1 MIAHPFPSTAINDL
15 PTDVSAILELLADT
29 HPTMALA
36 LVQALDGA
44 DTLALRG
51 TAHHLLEALAN
62 DSRLDREVDA
72 VVARAASAQEMFEN
86 WTDERIDG
94 LLLDLAKAL
103 AQSAKE
109 LAIATVR
116 ETGMGNVADKTRK
129 NRFASLRIYASLAG
143 KTAQGSLSFDADRQ
157 VTELASPV
165 GVVFAVAPVTNPVAT
180 AMFKT
185 LIAVKSR
192 NAVILSFHHQA
203 LGGGRQTVGIVRDV
217 LQAHGAPVDLVQCVE
232 RPSRKTSRRF
242 MRHPGVALVLATGSR
257 ALVEAA
263 YSSGTPAIGV
273 GPGNA
278 PAWICADADVD
289 GAASAIVA
297 SKTFDNG
304 LVCGAEHSLVVDSR
318 VALPVAA
325 ALMRHRAA
333 ILTPDEERRF
343 MAQAVDGKAGTL
355 RRGFVGQS
363 AKTIAAAL
371 GIVRPYPLRLLIVRT
386 TFPPSDAFYSG
397 EKLAPVLS
405 MFSVAGEDEGLRLCQ
420 TLLKIAGAGHTA
432 VIHTTNAARVER
444 FARAMPAGR
453 ILVNSSAAQG
463 CCGMTT
469 GLDCS
474 LTLGCGTFGGNS
486 TTDNV
491 TYRHLLN
498 IKRVAY
504 ELDRTSDHE
513 LRSQ

>member
-1 MIAHPFPSTAINDL
+1 MAAHPFPSIAVDDL
-15 PTDVSAILELLADT
+15 PADIPAILELLADT
-29 HPTMALA
+29 HPTIALA
-36 LVQALDGA
+36 LVHALDGA
-44 DTLALRG
+44 DTLALRA
-51 TAHHLLEALAN
+51 TASRLLEGLAN
-62 DSRLDREVDA
+62 DSRLDQEVDA
-72 VVARAASAQEMFEN
+72 VVSRAASAQETFEH

-94 LLLDLAKAL
+94 LLFDVAKAL
-103 AQSAKE
+103 AGSAKE

-116 ETGMGNVADKTRK
+116 ETGMGDAGDKTRK

-143 KTAQGSLSFDADRQ
+143 KIAQGPLSFDADRQ
-157 VTELASPV
+157 VTELASPI

-192 NAVILSFHHQA
+192 NAVILSFHRQA
-203 LGGGRQTVGIVRDV
+203 SRVGQQTVGIVREV
-217 LQAHGAPVDLVQCVE
+217 LQAHGAPADLVQCVE
-232 RPSRKTSRRF
+232 RPSRKTTARF

-257 ALVEAA
+257 SLVEAA

-278 PAWICADADVD
+278 PAWICADADLD
-289 GAASAIVA
+289 RAASAIVA

-304 LVCGAEHSLVVDSR
+304 LVCGAEHSLVVDRGVS
-318 VALPVAA
+318 LPFVA
-325 ALMRHRAA
+325 ALMRHGAA

-343 MAQAVDGKAGTL
+343 IARAVDGKTGTL

-371 GIVRPYPLRLLIVRT
+371 DIVRPYPLRLLAVRT
-386 TFPPSDAFYSG
+386 KFPPSDAFYTG
-397 EKLAPVLS
+397 EKLAPIVS
-405 MFSVAGEDEGLRLCQ
+405 MFTVAGEDEGFKLCQ
-420 TLLKIAGAGHTA
+420 ALLKIAGAGHTA
-432 VIHTTNAARVER
+432 VIHTANAARVER
-444 FARAMPAGR
+444 FARTMPAGR
-453 ILVNSSAAQG
+453 ILVNASAAQG

-474 LTLGCGTFGGNS
+474 MTLGCGTFGGNS
-486 TTDNV
+486 TTDNI

-504 ELDRTSDHE
+504 QLDRTSDQE
-513 LRSQ
+513 

>member
-1 MIAHPFPSTAINDL
+1 MMSNRFPRLAVDDL
-15 PTDVSAILELLADT
+15 PADLPALLEVLADT
-29 HPTMALA
+29 QPAIALA
-36 LVQALDGA
+36 LVRALDEAGA
-44 DTLALRG
+44 PTLRA
-51 TAHHLLEALAN
+51 TANRLLETLAN
-62 DSRLDREVDA
+62 DSRLGQEVDV
-72 VVARAASAQEMFEN
+72 VVASAGTAQETFEN

-94 LLLDLAKAL
+94 LLLDVAKAF
-103 AQSAKE
+103 AASAKE

-116 ETGMGNVADKTRK
+116 ETGMGNAADKTLK

-143 KTAQGSLSFDADRQ
+143 KIAQGPLCFDAARQ

-165 GVVFAVAPVTNPVAT
+165 GVVFAVVPVTNPVAT

-185 LIAVKSR
+185 LIALKAR

-203 LGGGRQTVGIVRDV
+203 LGVGQQTVRIVRDV
-217 LQAHGAPVDLVQCVE
+217 LKAQGAPVDLVQCVQQ
-232 RPSRKTSRRF
+232 RSRKTTRRF
-242 MRHPGVALVLATGSR
+242 MSHPRVALVLATGGR
-257 ALVEAA
+257 KMVEAA

-278 PAWICADADVD
+278 PAWICVDADLD
-289 GAASAIVA
+289 RAARAIVE

-304 LVCGAEHSLVVDSR
+304 LICGAEHNLVVDSR
-318 VALPVAA
+318 VALPFNA
-325 ALMRHRAA
+325 ALMRHGAA

-343 MAQAVDGKAGTL
+343 TADAVDANGNL
-355 RRGFVGQS
+355 RREFLGQS

-371 GIVRPYPLRLLIVRT
+371 DIVRPYALRLLVVRKV
-386 TFPPSDAFYSG
+386 FSASDSFYTG
-397 EKLAPVLS
+397 EKLAPLLS
-405 MFSVAGEDEGLRLCQ
+405 MFTVAGEDEGLRLCR
-420 TLLKIAGAGHTA
+420 TLLKITGAGHTA
-432 VIHTTNAARVER
+432 VIHSTNAARVER

-453 ILVNSSAAQG
+453 ILVNSAAAQG

-491 TYRHLLN
+491 TFRHLLN
-498 IKRVAY
+498 IKRVARP
-504 ELDRTSDHE
+504 LDRAAHQDK
-513 LRSQ
+513 RSA

>member
-1 MIAHPFPSTAINDL
+1 MAAHPFPSIAVDDL
-15 PTDVSAILELLADT
+15 PADIPAILELLADT
-29 HPTMALA
+29 HPTIALA
-36 LVQALDGA
+36 LVHALDGA
-44 DTLALRG
+44 DTLALRA
-51 TAHHLLEALAN
+51 TASRLLEGLAN
-62 DSRLDREVDA
+62 DSRLDQEVDA
-72 VVARAASAQEMFEN
+72 VVSRAASAQETFEH

-94 LLLDLAKAL
+94 LLFDVAKAL
-103 AQSAKE
+103 AGSAKE

-116 ETGMGNVADKTRK
+116 ETGMGDAADKTRK

-143 KTAQGSLSFDADRQ
+143 KIAQGPLSFDADRQ
-157 VTELASPV
+157 VTELASPI

-192 NAVILSFHHQA
+192 NAVILSFHRQA
-203 LGGGRQTVGIVRDV
+203 SRVGQQTVGIVREV
-217 LQAHGAPVDLVQCVE
+217 LQAHGAPADLVQCVE
-232 RPSRKTSRRF
+232 RPSRKTTARF

-257 ALVEAA
+257 SLVEAA

-278 PAWICADADVD
+278 PAWICADADLD
-289 GAASAIVA
+289 RAASAIVA

-304 LVCGAEHSLVVDSR
+304 LVCGAEHSLVVDRGVS
-318 VALPVAA
+318 LPFVA
-325 ALMRHRAA
+325 ALMRHGAA

-343 MAQAVDGKAGTL
+343 IARAVDGKTGTL

-371 GIVRPYPLRLLIVRT
+371 DIVRPYPLRLLAVRT
-386 TFPPSDAFYSG
+386 KFPPSDAFYTG
-397 EKLAPVLS
+397 EKLAPIVS
-405 MFSVAGEDEGLRLCQ
+405 MFTVAGEDEGFKLCQ
-420 TLLKIAGAGHTA
+420 ALLKIAGAGHTA
-432 VIHTTNAARVER
+432 VIHTANAARVER
-444 FARAMPAGR
+444 FARTMLAGR
-453 ILVNSSAAQG
+453 ILVNASAAQG

-474 LTLGCGTFGGNS
+474 MTLGCGTFGGNS
-486 TTDNV
+486 TTDNI

-504 ELDRTSDHE
+504 QLDRTSDQE
-513 LRSQ
+513 